1 MSATDTP
8 ATPAPVPT
16 LRTAGTVA
24 VERRK
29 LFVNLPV
36 ADLQRAI
43 VFFEELGFTFN
54 PHFTAAH
61 GACMLVGEDAY
72 CMLVTRA
79 FFEQQ
84 ARAPLAPMA
93 AAPTFAL
100 AFSVPTREAVDALV
114 ERALSLGA
122 TPSGTVDDH
131 GYMYQRGF
139 RDPDGY
145 HWDPFWMDP
154 AAIPG

>member
-1 MSATDTP
+1 MTAPDTP
-8 ATPAPVPT
+8 AAAPT
-16 LRTAGTVA
+16 LRNVGTVA
-24 VERRK
+24 AERRK
-29 LFVNLPV
+29 LFINLPV
-36 ADLQRAI
+36 TDLQRAI
-43 VFFEELGFTFN
+43 DFFEALGFTFN
-54 PHFTAAH
+54 PHFTGAH
-61 GACMLVGEDAY
+61 GTCMLVGEDAY

-84 ARAPLAPMA
+84 ARAALPQMA
-93 AAPTFAL
+93 DAPTFAL
-100 AFSVPTREAVDALV
+100 AFTVESREAVDALV

-154 AAIPG
+154 AAVPQ

>member
-1 MSATDTP
+1 MSTADS
-8 ATPAPVPT
+8 APMPT
-16 LRTAGTVA
+16 LRTSGTVP

-43 VFFEELGFTFN
+43 DFFDALGFTFN
-54 PHFTAAH
+54 PHFTGAH
-61 GACMLVGEDAY
+61 GTCMLVGDDAY

-84 ARAPLAPMA
+84 ARAPLAPVPD
-93 AAPTFAL
+93 APLFAL
-100 AFSVPTREAVDALV
+100 AFTVASREAVDALV

-139 RDPDGY
+139 RDLDGY

-154 AAIPG
+154 AAVPG

>member
-8 ATPAPVPT
+8 AAAPVV
-16 LRTAGTVA
+16 RNAGTVA
-24 VERRK
+24 TNPRK

-36 ADLQRAI
+36 DDVQRSI
-43 VFFEELGFTFN
+43 RFFEELGFTFN
-54 PHFTAAH
+54 PHFTSAQ

-84 ARAPLAPMA
+84 AEQPLPA
-93 AAPTFAL
+93 ASGPTFAI
-100 AFSVPTREAVDALV
+100 AFTLESRDAVNALV
-114 ERALSLGA
+114 ERAFSLGA
-122 TPSGTVDDH
+122 TPSGKTDDH
-131 GYMYQRGF
+131 GFMYQRGF
-139 RDPDGY
+139 RDLDGY